1 MLECFYYDWR
11 LVRVSLGCESLSS
24 ELSDYPFKDSPRIY
38 SWILIWIHEER
49 GSEHNLTTKVL
60 WTALK
65 MEPITFLTQ
74 AANHVPACAPF
85 QIDIADIPGM

>member
-1 MLECFYYDWR
+1 MNINLDT
-11 LVRVSLGCESLSS
+11 LKS
-24 ELSDYPFKDSPRIY
+24 EGVGITWPV
-38 SWILIWIHEER
+38 
-49 GSEHNLTTKVL
+49 TTQVL

-74 AANHVPACAPF
+74 AANHVPARAPF